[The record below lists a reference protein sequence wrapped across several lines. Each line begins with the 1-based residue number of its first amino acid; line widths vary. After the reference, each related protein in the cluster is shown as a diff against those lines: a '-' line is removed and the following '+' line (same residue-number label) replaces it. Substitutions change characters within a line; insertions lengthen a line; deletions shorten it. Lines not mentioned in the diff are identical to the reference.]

1 MKSPVNASGK
11 RPATRSYDGRRRRQL
26 AAESLHSVRTH
37 ARELF
42 LAQGFGATTIAEI
55 ARAAGVSAESV
66 YKNFGSKAGL
76 VRAIYE
82 ESLLGA
88 GGLPAEQR
96 SDLAQ
101 TTETDPVRLMERFG
115 RFTTEISPIGA
126 PVYLLIRDAAASGD
140 ASMAALLRDVDDAR
154 YRRML
159 HNARQL
165 VGRGLLKPGL
175 TMAEAAD
182 VMFTSTA
189 AELYE
194 TLVVKRGW
202 SAERYGTFIA
212 RTLAANLL

>member
-1 MKSPVNASGK
+1 MQSPVNASGK
-11 RPATRSYDGRRRRQL
+11 RTVTRGYDARRRRQL

-42 LAQGFGATTIAEI
+42 LTQGFGATTIAEI

-88 GGLPAEQR
+88 GGPPAEQR

-101 TTETDPVRLMERFG
+101 MTETDPVVLMEQFG

-126 PVYLLIRDAAASGD
+126 PIYLLIRDASASGD
-140 ASMAALLRDVDDAR
+140 ASMAALLRDVDEAR

-165 VGRGLLKPGL
+165 VGRGLLRPGL
-175 TMAEAAD
+175 GTAEAAD
-182 VMFTSTA
+182 VMFTSTT

-194 TLVVKRGW
+194 TLVIKRGW

-212 RTLAANLL
+212 RTLSANLL

>member
-1 MKSPVNASGK
+1 MQSPVNGSGK
-11 RPATRSYDGRRRRQL
+11 SPARRSYDARRRRQL
-26 AAESLHSVRTH
+26 AAESLHRVRAH

-42 LAQGFGATTIAEI
+42 LAQGFGATTIAQI

-88 GGLPAEQR
+88 GGPPAEQR

-101 TTETDPVRLMERFG
+101 TTETDPIRLMERFG

-165 VGRGLLKPGL
+165 VGRGLLRPGL
-175 TMAEAAD
+175 STAEAAD

-194 TLVVKRGW
+194 TLVIKREW